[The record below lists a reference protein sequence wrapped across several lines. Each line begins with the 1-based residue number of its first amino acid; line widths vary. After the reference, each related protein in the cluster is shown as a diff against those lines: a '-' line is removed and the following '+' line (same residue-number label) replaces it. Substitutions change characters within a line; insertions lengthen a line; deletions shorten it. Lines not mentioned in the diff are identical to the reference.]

1 MLDRTEQPI
10 FHTWEPDDPQS
21 WRPSMKVWANGPGH
35 DRHLAI
41 LPEKEIRIV
50 KVKKYDL
57 PDLKIRIDP
66 CQDHHLLATLLGR
79 QIRNHTYHL
88 FVKLINE
95 LFICLF
101 VRFSKLRRRPLLSA
115 IVRPPTN
122 IECMQQPGRGKVQC
136 FKFSWSLR
144 GEDHDEVDGDGG
156 NANDQPIPGVHSM
169 TCFKSSWSSFFLH
182 SATHLVHLLH
192 HQDHG
197 LVSRKW

>member
-21 WRPSMKVWANGPGH
+21 WRPSMKVWANGPGQ

-50 KVKKYDL
+50 KVRKSDL
-57 PDLKIRIDP
+57 PQFKIRIDP
-66 CQDHHLLATLLGR
+66 CQDRHLLATLLELE
-79 QIRNHTYHL
+79 TT
-88 FVKLINE
+88 LIICLWN
-95 LFICLF
+95 LSMSCLSVCLF

-115 IVRPPTN
+115 IVGPPTN

-156 NANDQPIPGVHSM
+156 NANDQPIPGIHSM

>member
-21 WRPSMKVWANGPGH
+21 WRPSMKVWANGPGQ

-50 KVKKYDL
+50 KVKKSDL
-57 PDLKIRIDP
+57 PELEIRIDP
-66 CQDHHLLATLLGR
+66 CQDRHLFATLLER

-115 IVRPPTN
+115 IVGPPTN

-136 FKFSWSLR
+136 FKFSWSLVVR
-144 GEDHDEVDGDGG
+144 MMMRLMAMVAMPMIGLFLADTQWHVLNPVE
-156 NANDQPIPGVHSM
+156 AP
-169 TCFKSSWSSFFLH
+169 SSCILQHILSTSFIIMIM
-182 SATHLVHLLH
+182 V
-192 HQDHG
+192 
-197 LVSRKW
+197 